1 MGRIFHSARARS
13 DPAQAAMPL
22 VSEQV
27 DWMEP
32 AANGPAAES
41 DALVPDVTRGRLFR
55 RYVTLFLVVM
65 GLALIP
71 KGLLDIWFS
80 YQEQKTL
87 LVRIQ
92 SEQAKS
98 AAEKIGQFVKE
109 IEGQMAWATQ
119 PPLQDKIDNEWRLD
133 AVRLLRQTPALTE
146 VAHLDANGRE
156 RYRMSRQAMDVIGS
170 LRDFSQNPIFT
181 EAIANKV
188 YYGPVYFLR
197 ESEPYM
203 TLAMAGAQRDYGV
216 IVGQVNL
223 KFIWDVVSQFKIDN
237 RGEAYVVD
245 AQGRLI
251 AHPDISLVLRNTDL
265 SRLAQVQAARKMQS
279 PESSDQS
286 GVVADLKGRKVL
298 SAYALVAPLG
308 WLVFAEMPV
317 EEAYGPLYNT
327 LIRSGLLLL
336 AGLMLAF
343 LAGLFLARRMVVPIR
358 TLSEGAARIGS
369 GDLTQR
375 IAIKTG
381 DELEALGNQFNSMTA
396 RLQDSYATLER
407 KVEERTRQLEVANLA
422 KSRFLAAA
430 SHDLRQP
437 LHALGLFVAQ
447 LCGRTRADE
456 RRRIITRINAA
467 LSAMNELFNALLD
480 VSKLDAGVLIPQLT
494 EFPTLQLLK
503 RIETTF
509 AGAAREKGLSF
520 RVVTS
525 GVWVRSDFILLERIV
540 FNLVSNAVRYTAAG
554 GLVVGCRRRNGQ
566 LRIEIWDTGNGIPQD
581 QHQRIFGEFYRLSK
595 HDRDQR
601 GGLGLGLAIVD
612 RLCRLLKHPIE
623 LKSTLGKG
631 SCFSVAVPMVHAR
644 AEVVKPLVS
653 DRSRFNITNGKLVVV
668 IDDDPLVLDGMGG
681 LIRSWGCRVVT
692 ASTDSAAL
700 SGLLQYD
707 HPPDVI
713 ISDYHLCDGITGI
726 EVITRLRSAL
736 SASIPAFLMS
746 GDTNPKPL
754 FEAQAN
760 GYPLLHKPVDPMAL
774 RATLTQVLKRRQVVH
789 IPLKA

>member
-1 MGRIFHSARARS
+1 MLLI
-13 DPAQAAMPL
+13 
-22 VSEQV
+22 SEQV
-27 DWMEP
+27 DRMKP
-32 AANGPAAES
+32 VAHGPAAES
-41 DALVPDVTRGRLFR
+41 DALVTNVTRGRLFR
-55 RYVTLFLVVM
+55 KYVALFLVVM

-98 AAEKIGQFVKE
+98 AAEKIGQFVRE
-109 IEGQMAWATQ
+109 IEGQMAWATHL
-119 PPLQDKIDNEWRLD
+119 PLQDKLEDEWRFD

-146 VAHLDANGRE
+146 VAHLDSSGRE
-156 RYRMSRQAMDVIGS
+156 RYRMSRQAMDVVGS
-170 LRDFSQNPIFT
+170 LDDFSRNPIFT
-181 EAIANKV
+181 EAVANGV
-188 YYGPVYFLR
+188 YYGPVFFLR

-203 TLAMAGAQRDYGV
+203 TLAVAGARRDYGV

-245 AQGRLI
+245 DQGRLI

-265 SRLAQVQAARKMQS
+265 SRLVQVQAARAMQS
-279 PESSDQS
+279 PETSDHS
-286 GVVADLKGRKVL
+286 GVVVNLEGRKVL
-298 SAYALVAPLG
+298 SAYARVVPLG

-317 EEAYGPLYNT
+317 EEAYGPLYST
-327 LIRSGLLLL
+327 LIRSGFLLLS
-336 AGLMLAF
+336 GLVLAF
-343 LAGLFLARRMVVPIR
+343 LAGLYLARRMVVPIR
-358 TLSEGAARIGS
+358 TLTDGAARIGG

-375 IAIKTG
+375 ITVSTG
-381 DELEALGNQFNSMTA
+381 DELEELGNQFNNMTA
-396 RLQDSYATLER
+396 RLQESYATLER
-407 KVEERTRQLEVANLA
+407 KVEERTRELEIANLA

-456 RRRIITRINAA
+456 RRRIVARINAA

-480 VSKLDAGVLIPQLT
+480 VSKLDAGVLTPDLT
-494 EFPTLQLLK
+494 EFPAAQLLK

-509 AGAAREKGLSF
+509 GGAAREKGLSF

-525 GVWVRSDFILLERIV
+525 SVWTCTDFILLERIL
-540 FNLVSNAVRYTAAG
+540 FNLVSNAIRYTATG
-554 GLVVGCRRRNGQ
+554 GLLVGCRRRNGQ
-566 LRIEIWDTGNGIPQD
+566 LQIQVWDTGTGIPED
-581 QHQRIFGEFYRLSK
+581 QRQRVFAEFYRLSK

-612 RLCRLLKHPIE
+612 RLCRLLDHPIE

-631 SCFSVAVPMVHAR
+631 SCFSVAVPIAR
-644 AEVVKPLVS
+644 AHVDVIKPPVS
-653 DRSRFNITNGKLVVV
+653 DRSRFNVTSGKLIVV

-681 LIRSWGCRVVT
+681 LIRSWGCSVVT
-692 ASTDSAAL
+692 GNTCSVAL
-700 SGLLQYD
+700 SGLVEYD

-713 ISDYHLCDGITGI
+713 ISDYHLCDGKTGI
-726 EVITRLRSAL
+726 EVITRLRGAL
-736 SASIPAFLMS
+736 SAPIPAFLMS
-746 GDTNPKPL
+746 GDTNPEPL
-754 FEAQAN
+754 REAQAN
-760 GYPLLHKPVDPMAL
+760 GYTLLHKPVDPMAL
-774 RATLTQVLKRRQVVH
+774 RATLTQVLKKRQVAA
-789 IPLKA
+789 PL